1 MRLFY
6 YVHTGHRYGL
16 DRFRRACSVIRMLE
30 GADITLLTSDFRI
43 ASLAREFGVKR
54 AVGID
59 VVRNIPQIAQMGDK
73 IIFDSDE
80 HNPTMLS
87 DMTGFFSTFI
97 RISDNPED
105 TKHPKEKL
113 VSPYLSGEGIC
124 HAVMCD
130 PLYFDATPKTIER
143 SLFFG
148 DDDYD
153 TLLLEH
159 LKAFAPLGLELGLGF
174 YYFLDYEQKIASA
187 FTKLHESD
195 AYDTLVTQ
203 SALLLTASP
212 HAALA
217 SLAGGGRPIFLQR
230 PDKFADFKPLCKRL
244 GIPYL
249 EHSEWSNLHHVI
261 EQNRAHRYEVL
272 PNEAAK
278 VITFIKE
285 ALSL

>member
-16 DRFRRACSVIRMLE
+16 DRFRRACSVIRML
-30 GADITLLTSDFRI
+30 GDVDITLLTSDFRI
-43 ASLAREFGVKR
+43 ASMARDFGVKR

-87 DMTGFFSTFI
+87 DMTEFFSTFI
-97 RISDNPED
+97 RFSDNPDD
-105 TKHPKEKL
+105 TKHPKEL
-113 VSPYLSGEGIC
+113 LISPYLQAPGVC
-124 HAVMCD
+124 QAVMCD
-130 PLYFDATPKTIER
+130 PCYFDATAKTIKQT
-143 SLFFG
+143 LFFG

-153 TLLLEH
+153 ALLLKH
-159 LKAFAPLGLELGLGF
+159 LDDFASLKLELGLGF
-174 YYFLDYEQKIASA
+174 YYFLDYETKMAPA

-195 AYDTLVTQ
+195 AYDAHITK

-212 HAALA
+212 HGALA
-217 SLAGGGRPIFLQR
+217 SLASGGRPIFLQR
-230 PDKFADFKPLCKRL
+230 PDKYNYFKPLCVRL
-244 GIPYL
+244 GIPYV
-249 EHSEWSNLHHVI
+249 EWGEWSSLRQMV
-261 EQNRAHRYEVL
+261 ERNRDHCYGVL
-272 PNEAAK
+272 PNEAVK

-285 ALSL
+285 GLSL